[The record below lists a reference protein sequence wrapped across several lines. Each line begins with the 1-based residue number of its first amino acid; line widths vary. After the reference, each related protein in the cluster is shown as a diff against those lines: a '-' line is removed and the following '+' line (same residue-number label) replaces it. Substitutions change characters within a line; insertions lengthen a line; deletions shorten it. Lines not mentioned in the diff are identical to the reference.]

1 MNSFITEYEIYFED
15 ISPSG
20 MVHLEKIAEW
30 MSMGRERFFRAT
42 CPDYLWLAD
51 GRIAILTVSM
61 SISVTGHSRWSDK
74 IRTDIHTSHV
84 KKISYAVSFDFTN
97 ERTNDVIARG
107 AQKVAFIDLSSGGFV
122 PVPDNILNVVTR
134 YSRQE

>member
-1 MNSFITEYEIYFED
+1 MKTFTTEYEIYFED

-42 CPDYLWLAD
+42 CPDYLWLAE
-51 GRIAILTVSM
+51 GHVAILTVSM
-61 SISVTGHSRWSDK
+61 SISATGHSMWSDK

-97 ERTNDVIARG
+97 ERTNDVIAKG
-107 AQKVAFIDLSSGGFV
+107 AQKVAFINLSSGEFV
-122 PVPDNILNVVTR
+122 PVPDTVLDVVTR
-134 YSRQE
+134 YSQ